1 MFTVLLFWAI
11 IYYSLFI
18 FDTWSGLDPAEKNQI
33 ECPHLQRGGFGDW
46 RCHLSTEKGGSC
58 LNFDVQNHIFLKIT
72 KYLFKIIP
80 WRSLQPQAVDSGR
93 GGLSSHRPKE
103 NTLWPVQKKLRN
115 LRKPQR
121 AQFFLHRPKG
131 IFLWPM
137 AGETSTARVHGLWLE
152 RPPWD
157 YFK

>member
-1 MFTVLLFWAI
+1 MV
-11 IYYSLFI
+11 
-18 FDTWSGLDPAEKNQI
+18 DTWSGLDPAEKNQI
-33 ECPHLQRGGFGDW
+33 ECPHLQRGGVRSLEVPPEYRKG
-46 RCHLSTEKGGSC
+46 GGSC

-80 WRSLQPQAVDSGR
+80 WRSLQPQAVEVSPATGP
-93 GGLSSHRPKE
+93 GKE
-103 NTLWPVQKKLRN
+103 KYQREIPFGACKKN
-115 LRKPQR
+115 
-121 AQFFLHRPKG
+121 AQFNVSRSGHNFCLHGPKG